1 MSLNPLTPVTDYQS
15 MQTRIFWFTSAFALV
30 AIWLLRS
37 HVEVLDTWLDHVDL
51 NLKLD
56 DDRLVHL
63 PASYLVPAI
72 GVGLVAR
79 VFRVHT
85 FLADWLGIRERFDVD
100 VIIDELAYR
109 TGVSLDGVPDEALVA
124 QRFAIMRRGFYQFV
138 GGRRPQIDE
147 LLVEQALDSWSWF
160 WIGLDAVAM
169 FVLTGLVL
177 VAAGAGQV
185 GMIVLLAALAFAA
198 VGLPALRNECRRYAV
213 AQVRAI
219 ASDPQRAAEVVA
231 AFEGVLPAKPTLRR
245 AA

>member
-1 MSLNPLTPVTDYQS
+1 

-30 AIWLLRS
+30 AIWLVRS
-37 HVEVLDTWLDHVDL
+37 QVPMLDAWLDHVDL
-51 NLKLD
+51 ELKLD
-56 DDRLVHL
+56 DDRLVQL
-63 PASYLVPAI
+63 PASYLAPAL
-72 GVGLVAR
+72 GMGLLVR

-85 FLADWLGIRERFDVD
+85 LLGDWLGIRERFDVD

-109 TGVSLDGVPDEALVA
+109 TGVSLEGVSDEVLVA
-124 QRFAIMRRGFYQFV
+124 ERVAIMRRGFYQFV

-169 FVLTGLVL
+169 FAMTGLLL
-177 VAAGAGQV
+177 VALGAGQV
-185 GMIVLLAALAFAA
+185 GMTVLLAAVAFAA

-219 ASDPQRAAEVVA
+219 VSDPQRAAEVA
-231 AFEGVLPAKPTLRR
+231 AALAIVLPATAELRR